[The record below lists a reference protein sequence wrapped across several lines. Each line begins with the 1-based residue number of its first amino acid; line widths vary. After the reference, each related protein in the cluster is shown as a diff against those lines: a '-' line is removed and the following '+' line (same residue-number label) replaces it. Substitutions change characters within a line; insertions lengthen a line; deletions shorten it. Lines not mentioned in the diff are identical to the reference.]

1 MEEMTVL
8 LNNPRYIY
16 ADILIALADADDE
29 IVENEKEFLDDVFS
43 NMGLDKEVVKKMWL
57 TPRTMD
63 VIESLLEDIEDTK
76 FKSNLL
82 KDCFL
87 LAYADDDLSPEESR
101 FIQKIKSSLKLGE
114 TTEGKI
120 KAWVE
125 KSIELQKEAADL
137 F

>member
-1 MEEMTVL
+1 MEEMSVL

-16 ADILIALADADDE
+16 ADILIALADADE
-29 IVENEKEFLDDVFS
+29 NIVQEEKDFLDDIFS

-63 VIESLLEDIEDTK
+63 VIHSLLEDIEDVK

-82 KDCFL
+82 KDCYL
-87 LAYADDDLSPEESR
+87 LAYADDDLSPEESH
-101 FIQKIKSSLKLGE
+101 FIQDVKSAINLGDEVALKIKQ
-114 TTEGKI
+114 
-120 KAWVE
+120 WVE
-125 KSIELQKEAADL
+125 KSIELQKEADDL